1 MDTCPLRG
9 CVPWFETEAAT
20 AETDAIF
27 ATGRAAG
34 GAGNNPT
41 ALELIY
47 AQAAAEVQTNQ
58 GGLQAGNV
66 TANHSAV
73 SDTIAA
79 PVKSRAVARREKEE
93 RLQKG
98 RKLAMEAGIDLSSIS
113 PPQPA
118 PKPTTQAEPKA

>member
-1 MDTCPLRG
+1 MH
-9 CVPWFETEAAT
+9 
-20 AETDAIF
+20 
-27 ATGRAAG
+27 RAAG

-41 ALELIY
+41 ALELMY

-98 RKLAMEAGIDLSSIS
+98 RKLAMEAGIDLSSIL
-113 PPQPA
+113 PPQPAPA